1 MIYRHTQ
8 LMLILLCAAHLY
20 AQIEGENNLKL
31 IISMPP
37 VKTTYPDQYICYA
50 HRLDSVGDIYVL
62 SSKTEAD
69 RSAVH
74 HVATGVC
81 EEPMHT
87 DRTWDCTRDQGHL
100 CKGEAVN
107 FGGWDEFT
115 KKNGIFK
122 FPEDVSF
129 RVGNNTKLRYFM
141 IEIHFMDPVQDLKPP
156 VANITLDFVQIP
168 SPLRYQTYSF
178 LNSGVIPAKRKN
190 GFFSEIACAWTRP
203 NAFAFRYYL
212 HTHHYGYLVEGFL
225 VRNSTWTLIG
235 SQLSMDKEKDLYDI
249 PGGPIEITQGDV
261 LVARCLYINNKD
273 EPVKFGMSEEEEMCN
288 FQIDIGFRPQDADHF
303 ERPPACSAPSPGFR
317 LCDHPQ
323 TSGIC

>member
-190 GFFSEIACAWTRP
+190 G
-203 NAFAFRYYL
+203 
-212 HTHHYGYLVEGFL
+212 YLVEGFL

-235 SQLSMDKEKDLYDI
+235 SQLSMDKEK
-249 PGGPIEITQGDV
+249 V
-261 LVARCLYINNKD
+261 VARCLYINNKD